1 MKGGY
6 VCSDWDLFVRPVNVI
21 SSDHLRVLFCTVC
34 IGKLFG
40 TWPAGCYKQADRL
53 GKVTVR

>member
-1 MKGGY
+1 M
-6 VCSDWDLFVRPVNVI
+6 WPVNVI
-21 SSDHLRVLFCTVC
+21 SSDCLRVLFC

-40 TWPAGCYKQADRL
+40 TWPAGRYKQADWL